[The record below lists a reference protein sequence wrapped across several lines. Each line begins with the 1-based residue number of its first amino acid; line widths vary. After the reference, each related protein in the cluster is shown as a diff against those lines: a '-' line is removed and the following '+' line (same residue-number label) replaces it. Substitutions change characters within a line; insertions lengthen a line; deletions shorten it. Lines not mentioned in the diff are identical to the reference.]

1 MLQLAIA
8 QEFAGKDEDATKWFD
23 TIVKEFPKH
32 ELAKKAA
39 GASYRLNS
47 EGKTIVLR
55 GKTVEGREFDL
66 SAYKGKVVLIH
77 YWSTWC
83 EPCKADMEQ
92 LKSLQAKYAKQGFA
106 LVGIS
111 LDSNPTELAA
121 FLKAKKLT
129 WPQLYEPGGLESRFA
144 NELGVLTLPTMI
156 LVDKQGKV
164 ISRNISVGELD
175 TELGK
180 QLR

>member
-1 MLQLAIA
+1 M
-8 QEFAGKDEDATKWFD
+8 TKWFD
-23 TIVKEFPKH
+23 TIVSKFPKH

-47 EGKTIVLR
+47 VGKTIQLR
-55 GKTVEGREFDL
+55 GRTTDGRDFDL
-66 SAYKGKVVLIH
+66 SALKGKVVVIH

-92 LKSLQAKYAKQGFA
+92 LRALQAKYAKQGLA
-106 LVGIS
+106 IVGIS
-111 LDSNPTELAA
+111 LDSDATELAA

-129 WPQLYEPGGLESRFA
+129 WPQLYEPGGLESRLA
-144 NELGVLTLPTMI
+144 NELGVLTLPTMFLI
-156 LVDKQGKV
+156 DKQGKV
-164 ISRNISVGELD
+164 ITRSISVGELD
-175 TELGK
+175 AELAK